1 MISRINSSAQVK
13 RTTWPMFLA
22 FFILAGISAGC
33 GNSPVKNPDD
43 PANAPSA
50 AVVKVVRRDLT
61 SNLEIA
67 SEFQP
72 YQEIQIY
79 AKVSGYVQK
88 SYVDWGMH
96 VKQGQL
102 LAVLEI
108 PELQQQ
114 LQQDDASIKRSQQ
127 GLEGARE
134 ELKRAESIYN
144 VAHVTYTR
152 LADVQKTRPDLMA
165 QQDID
170 VAQGKDIEGSAGVSA
185 ARDALAAAEQGVA
198 GSKAAL
204 DKDKAMF
211 AYARITAPFDG
222 VVTQVY
228 AYTGALLPAGTS
240 SGKDTLALCQLSQNS
255 LLRLVIPLPERAVS
269 DVHIGENVA
278 VRLTNPDKTFS
289 GTIVQFSDQIDSQTR
304 TMHAEVHVPNPK
316 GELVAGMYASVLIPL
331 HTAQHVLTLPIQVVQ
346 SAKESSGSVLVVN
359 SSNHIEQR
367 AVTLGL
373 QTATQVEIVS
383 GLQESEMV
391 VFGEQAQFRVGE
403 LVAPKLIESVGK
415 D

>member
-1 MISRINSSAQVK
+1 MMFKSDSSAQI
-13 RTTWPMFLA
+13 RRAAWPMLA
-22 FFILAGISAGC
+22 ALFVLAGISSGC
-33 GNSPVKNPDD
+33 GNSPEKNPDD

-72 YQEIQIY
+72 FQEIQVY
-79 AKVSGYVQK
+79 AKVSGYIQK
-88 SYVDWGMH
+88 SYIDWGMH

-114 LQQDDASIKRSQQ
+114 LQQDQASIKRSQQ
-127 GLEGARE
+127 ALEGARE
-134 ELKRAESIYN
+134 ELKRAESVYN

-152 LADVQKTRPDLMA
+152 LADVQKTRPDLLA
-165 QQDID
+165 QQDVD
-170 VAQGKDIEGSAGVSA
+170 VAQGKDLEANAGVSS
-185 ARDALAAAEQGVA
+185 ARDALAAAEQGVV
-198 GSKAAL
+198 GTKAAL

-228 AYTGALLPAGTS
+228 AFTGALLPAGTS
-240 SGKDTLALCQLSQNS
+240 SGKDTLALCQLSQNN

-269 DVHIGENVA
+269 DVRIGESVA
-278 VRLTNPDKTFS
+278 VRLTNPPKTFQ
-289 GTIVQFSDQIDSQTR
+289 GTIVRFSDQIDEQTR

-316 GELVAGMYASVLIPL
+316 DELVTGMYASVLIPL
-331 HTAQHVLTLPIQVVQ
+331 HTAAHVLTLPIQVVQ
-346 SAKESSGSVLVVN
+346 SAKENSGTVFVVN
-359 SSNHIEQR
+359 STNHIEQR

-373 QTATQVEIVS
+373 QTATQAEIVS
-383 GLQESEMV
+383 GLQENEMV
-391 VFGEQAQFRVGE
+391 IFGEQAQFRVGE
-403 LVAPKLIESVGK
+403 LVSPKLVESGGK
-415 D
+415 E

>member
-1 MISRINSSAQVK
+1 MILRIHTSEKLK
-13 RTTWPMFLA
+13 RFTWPMLA
-22 FFILAGISAGC
+22 ALLIFAVVSGGC
-33 GNSPVKNPDD
+33 GNTPVKNMDD

-50 AVVKVVRRDLT
+50 AVVKVARRDLT
-61 SNLEIA
+61 STLEIA

-72 YQEIQIY
+72 FQEIQVY

-114 LQQDDASIKRSQQ
+114 LQQDEAAVRRSQQ

-134 ELKRAESIYN
+134 ELKRAESVYN
-144 VAHVTYTR
+144 VAHVTYGR
-152 LADVQKTRPDLMA
+152 LAEVQKTRPDLLA

-170 VAQGKDIEGSAGVSA
+170 VAQGKDLEAGAGVSGA
-185 ARDALAAAEQGVA
+185 KDSLAAMEQGVA

-269 DVHIGENVA
+269 DVRIGENVA
-278 VRLTNPDKTFS
+278 VRLTNPPKTFS
-289 GTIVQFSDQIDSQTR
+289 GTIVQFSDQIDPQTR

-316 GELVAGMYASVLIPL
+316 RELVAGMYASVLIPL
-331 HTAQHVLTLPIQVVQ
+331 HTAKNVLTLPIQVVQ
-346 SAKESSGSVLVVN
+346 SAKESQGAVLVVN
-359 SSNHIEQR
+359 SKNRIEQR

-373 QTATQVEIVS
+373 QTATQVEIIS
-383 GLQESEMV
+383 GLQENEMV
-391 VFGEQAQFRVGE
+391 VFGEQAQFQSGQ
-403 LVAPKLIESVGK
+403 LVSPKLVESGGR

>member
-1 MISRINSSAQVK
+1 MSLPIRKRLKRFAWPIFAMPLIFAVIS
-13 RTTWPMFLA
+13 
-22 FFILAGISAGC
+22 GGC
-33 GNSPVKNPDD
+33 GNTPVKNMDD

-50 AVVKVVRRDLT
+50 AVVKVARQDLT
-61 SNLEIA
+61 STLEIA
-67 SEFQP
+67 SDFQP
-72 YQEIQIY
+72 FQEIQVY

-114 LQQDDASIKRSQQ
+114 LQQDEAAVRRSQQ

-134 ELKRAESIYN
+134 ELKRAESVYN
-144 VAHVTYTR
+144 VAHVTYGR
-152 LADVQKTRPDLMA
+152 LAEVQKTRPDLMA

-170 VAQGKDIEGSAGVSA
+170 VAQGKDLEAGAGVSA
-185 ARDALAAAEQGVA
+185 AKDSLSAMEQGVA

-211 AYARITAPFDG
+211 GYARITAPFDG

-269 DVHIGENVA
+269 DVRIGENVA
-278 VRLTNPDKTFS
+278 VRLTNPPKTFS
-289 GTIVQFSDQIDSQTR
+289 GTIVQFSDQIDPQTR

-331 HTAQHVLTLPIQVVQ
+331 HTAKNVLTLPIQVVQ
-346 SAKESSGSVLVVN
+346 SAKESQGTVLVVN
-359 SSNHIEQR
+359 GKNRIEQR

-373 QTATQVEIVS
+373 QTATQVEIIS
-383 GLQESEMV
+383 GLQENEMV
-391 VFGEQAQFRVGE
+391 VFGEQAQFQTGQ
-403 LVAPKLIESVGK
+403 LVAPKLIESGRE

>member
-1 MISRINSSAQVK
+1 MILKINSSVRKK
-13 RTTWPMFLA
+13 RPAWTMLA
-22 FFILAGISAGC
+22 ALFVLAGISAGC

-72 YQEIQIY
+72 YQEIQVY
-79 AKVSGYVQK
+79 AKVSGYIQK

-114 LQQDDASIKRSQQ
+114 LQQDEASVKRSQQ

-144 VAHVTYTR
+144 VAHLTYGR
-152 LADVQKTRPDLMA
+152 LADVQKTRPDLVA

-170 VAQGKDIEGSAGVSA
+170 VAQGKDLEANAGVSA
-185 ARDALAAAEQGVA
+185 SRDALAAAEQGVA
-198 GSKAAL
+198 GAQAAL
-204 DKDKAMF
+204 DKDKAVF

-222 VVTQVY
+222 VVTQIY
-228 AYTGALLPAGTS
+228 AFTGALLPAGTS
-240 SGKDTLALCQLSQNS
+240 SGKDTLALCQLSQNN
-255 LLRLVIPLPERAVS
+255 LLRLVIPLPERAVP
-269 DVHIGENVA
+269 DVHIGETVA
-278 VRLTNPDKTFS
+278 VRLTNPPKTFS
-289 GTIVQFSDQIDSQTR
+289 GTIVEFSDQIDTQTR

-316 GELVAGMYASVLIPL
+316 YELVTGMYGSVLIPL

-346 SAKESSGSVLVVN
+346 SAKENSGTVLVVN

-367 AVTLGL
+367 QVTLGL
-373 QTATQVEIVS
+373 QTSTQVEIVS
-383 GLQESEMV
+383 GLKENDLV

-403 LVAPKLIESVGK
+403 LVSPKLVESEEK

>member
-1 MISRINSSAQVK
+1 MIFMTHPRQKLKSQM
-13 RTTWPMFLA
+13 WPMLTA
-22 FFILAGISAGC
+22 ILVAAGIASGC
-33 GNSPVKNPDD
+33 GNSPAKSADD

-72 YQEIQIY
+72 YQEIQVY
-79 AKVSGYVQK
+79 AKVSGYIQK

-114 LQQDDASIKRSQQ
+114 LQQDEASLKRSQQ
-127 GLEGARE
+127 ALEGARE
-134 ELKRAESIYN
+134 ELKRAESVYN
-144 VAHVTYTR
+144 VAHLTYSR
-152 LADVQKTRPDLMA
+152 IAEVQKTRPDLLA
-165 QQDID
+165 QQDVDI
-170 VAQGKDIEGSAGVSA
+170 AQGKDVEAGAGVSSA
-185 ARDALAAAEQGVA
+185 KDGQAAAEQGVA
-198 GSKAAL
+198 GARAAL

-211 AYARITAPFDG
+211 GYARITAPFDG

-228 AYTGALLPAGTS
+228 AFTGALLPAGTS
-240 SGKDTLALCQLSQNS
+240 SGKDTLALCQLSQNN

-278 VRLTNPDKTFS
+278 VRLTNPPKTFP
-289 GTIVQFSDQIDSQTR
+289 GTIVQFSDQIDEQTR

-331 HTAQHVLTLPIQVVQ
+331 HTAKNVLTLPIQVLQ
-346 SAKESSGSVLVVN
+346 SAKESQGTVMVVN
-359 SSNHIEQR
+359 SKDRIEQR
-367 AVTLGL
+367 TVTLGL

-383 GLQESEMV
+383 GLQENDMV
-391 VFGEQAQFRVGE
+391 IFGEQAQYQIGE
-403 LVAPKLIESVGK
+403 LVSPKVVESGGK
-415 D
+415 E